1 MAVDRGAYAK
11 AGPVPGL
18 LPYAAD
24 SAAHHSDS
32 NAPRTQRPNHR
43 GEFDS
48 VVTRTLLTGSDP
60 WNNGDEKEAAW
71 FLEHAPDF
79 DHDIYDKEGTFAPRD
94 AGTSLYDPEYLKQ
107 NMAGHK
113 KSEDCFVRAATT
125 MHMEQAKIERPT
137 PVHW

>member
-24 SAAHHSDS
+24 SAAHHADP
-32 NAPRTQRPNHR
+32 NAPTQRPNHR
-43 GEFDS
+43 GEFDT

-60 WNNGDEKEAAW
+60 WNEGTEKEAAW
-71 FLEHAPDF
+71 YSENAEIDRQLFEKD
-79 DHDIYDKEGTFAPRD
+79 GTYAPRQ
-94 AGTSLYDPEYLKQ
+94 AGSLYDPEYLKQ
-107 NMAGHK
+107 TMAGHK
-113 KSEDCFVRAATT
+113 KSDDCFVRAATT
-125 MHMEQAKIERPT
+125 MHMEQAKLERPT